1 MPTVTYGQGSGSF
14 SDAMILAGLSDPT
27 YENGEWFRV
36 ASRADGS
43 DLRTLMLWDLAAA
56 GVPKNAHIVSAKL
69 TLTAWYNDFVG
80 SVEMSIRVY
89 RIADTNVAEDA
100 TWTEASDGTA
110 WETSLGESV
119 GAGLSSSA
127 GGSLDTSIILPGNRP
142 YHLEVHGQGTGTR
155 TISGKDFTALAQDA
169 QNNRGQKLNIM
180 LLPDVLTYASTTS
193 GAGTASQDIGYRS
206 QDYGTANER
215 PELEIVYTPR
225 PGAALT
231 SRTFGIGR
239 RRRRRRSGRKH

>member
-14 SDAMILAGLSDPT
+14 SDAFMVAGDNNPT
-27 YENGEWFRV
+27 YADATQLRV
-36 ASRADGS
+36 ASRQDGA
-43 DLRTLMLWDLAAA
+43 DLRTIMLWDLAAA
-56 GVPKNAHIVSAKL
+56 GVPTNAYIVSAKI
-69 TLTAWYNDFVG
+69 TMTAWFNDLVG
-80 SVEMSIRVY
+80 DVEMSIRVY
-89 RIADTNVAEDA
+89 RIADTNVDEDA

-155 TISGKDFTALAQDA
+155 TISGKGFTALAQDA
-169 QNNRGQKLNIM
+169 QNNRGQKLNLM
-180 LLPDVLTYASTTS
+180 LIPDVLTYASTTS
-193 GAGTASQDIGYRS
+193 GGSASLDIGYRS
-206 QDYGTANER
+206 QDYGTAGER
-215 PELEIVYTPR
+215 PELEIVYATR